1 MPVLPRPDV
10 LGGTVLPES
19 LARPTRFLGSASG
32 ASRRALRRPVVLLAL
47 TPLMVLLGTRL
58 PNPTIDPLL
67 GV

>member
-1 MPVLPRPDV
+1 M
-10 LGGTVLPES
+10 LGGTALPES

-32 ASRRALRRPVVLLAL
+32 ASRHARRRPVVVLAL
-47 TPLMVLLGTRL
+47 TPLMVLLETRL